1 MPPERGGVT
10 VDMSEDNTDNRQS
23 ALLAAID
30 ERTKNT
36 AVLLREIKD
45 AMVTKETLNARMK
58 PVEAITYG
66 LTGIILLAVIGAVV
80 ALVLV

>member
-1 MPPERGGVT
+1 
-10 VDMSEDNTDNRQS
+10 MSDEHAEASRQS

-36 AVLLREIKD
+36 AALLREIKD